1 MFGTAQRDP
10 MLDLLHHLEHRIGR
24 TFNEPF
30 RASEWPVPEAVTTAW
45 LPLVDIFEE
54 PDVIRLVAELP
65 GVSPSD
71 VKISVESNLLTIKGT
86 KQQVAEEKAEKVHRY
101 ERTYGGLERCE
112 QDQGDLRPRRA
123 DDHAAE
129 GGDGQASPDHGG
141 GHAGEGLVERLT
153 LRIRGRSIM
162 ATATKTRLKVF
173 PLADRVAIRP
183 LEETEEMKGGLYI
196 PDTAK
201 EKPIQGEVIAVGPG
215 RMEKGQRVPM
225 ELKVGDR
232 VVYGKYTGSQV
243 ELDEEEIILIKES
256 DVIAKLS

>member
-1 MFGTAQRDP
+1 MYAREVSMHLKANAGAEFTRTIEKDILPRLRKQTGFADELTFLNPNGKDAVAISLWDRKENADAYSRD
-10 MLDLLHHLEHRIGR
+10 
-24 TFNEPF
+24 
-30 RASEWPVPEAVTTAW
+30 SY
-45 LPLVDIFEE
+45 
-54 PDVIRLVAELP
+54 PDVLKSLAAVVEGTPQVQAYEVANSTYHKIAAQN
-65 GVSPSD
+65 VANSTFSRSPHRTKARSPLATKPD
-71 VKISVESNLLTIKGT
+71 RSVRK
-86 KQQVAEEKAEKVHRY
+86 
-101 ERTYGGLERCE
+101 
-112 QDQGDLRPRRA
+112 
-123 DDHAAE
+123 
-129 GGDGQASPDHGG
+129 
-141 GHAGEGLVERLT
+141 
-153 LRIRGRSIM
+153 RGRRRGGRLRSPAYFRWRPHVM
-162 ATATKTRLKVF
+162 TTATKTKLKVF